1 MEGSENECLLKSR
14 LKCIIRIGIKYII
27 RIGNNSKDQI
37 AVINL
42 EKIKKL
48 LAEQHKSR

>member
-1 MEGSENECLLKSR
+1 MEGSENECFLKSR
-14 LKCIIRIGIKYII
+14 LKYII